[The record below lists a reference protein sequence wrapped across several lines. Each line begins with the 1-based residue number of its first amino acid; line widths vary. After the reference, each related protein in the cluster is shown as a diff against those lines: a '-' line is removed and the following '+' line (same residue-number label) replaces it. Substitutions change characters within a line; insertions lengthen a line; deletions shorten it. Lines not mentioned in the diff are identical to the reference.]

1 MPTPPKKSKAQLN
14 AEKQK
19 RYRDRQKEA
28 GKKLVR
34 GYITPEAMA
43 CYDEISEKTQWKDSE
58 VLSNALRLTYAAY
71 KCGQIKLLT
80 KWLQDHD
87 L

>member
-1 MPTPPKKSKAQLN
+1 MVKKKSLAQRN

-19 RYRDRQKEA
+19 RFRIKQKEE

-34 GYITPEAMA
+34 GYITPEAQD
-43 CYDEISEKTQWKDSE
+43 CYNDIIEKTQWKDSE

-71 KCGQIKLLT
+71 KCGQIQLLT
-80 KWLQDHD
+80 QWLKEQNR
-87 L
+87 